1 MIDVFLGV
9 EIYLLGLFWCLCLLG
24 RLFIYFSDGNRSIDH
39 EDLLEANQSVSL
51 REGVRMKAAT
61 ICPCISSIVKWK
73 QQQLS
78 SFLKQ
83 IQEFKK

>member
-1 MIDVFLGV
+1 MPVLT
-9 EIYLLGLFWCLCLLG
+9 WT
-24 RLFIYFSDGNRSIDH
+24 FIYFSDGNRSIDH

-73 QQQLS
+73 QQQLP

-83 IQEFKK
+83 ILEFKKKHGKVIPHILGPAL